1 MFYHR
6 ICWFGFF
13 FCQKS
18 CQLVRISQ
26 IPVRVFLPKCP
37 LRTVRSH
44 FSADQLHIVRGEAE
58 GVSIRNIHQ
67 KLVNTLHG
75 LLNCEIGGLDC
86 RVITTEYRTRHCPLY
101 THVTHILQCVGP
113 YYLFGR
119 VWSMFVYNIYYFLQ
133 NSILSLYFLIT
144 THIAIAI
151 GDSLTTWFYTFIGYG
166 LMEGGVYQNVHVG
179 RCIVWLRLL
188 PRLQR
193 FHLED
198 VACSVF

>member
-1 MFYHR
+1 M
-6 ICWFGFF
+6 
-13 FCQKS
+13 
-18 CQLVRISQ
+18 
-26 IPVRVFLPKCP
+26 
-37 LRTVRSH
+37 
-44 FSADQLHIVRGEAE
+44 
-58 GVSIRNIHQ
+58 NINQ
-67 KLVNTLHG
+67 ELVNSLQR
-75 LLNCEIGGLDC
+75 LLNGEIGGLHC

-119 VWSMFVYNIYYFLQ
+119 VWSMFVYNISYFLQ

-179 RCIVWLRLL
+179 GVYRLAPPLAPPPALSPRGCCLFCVLASNGPSSSLRTTETNHYKLTLQMKDKHWLTSAKYVLT
-188 PRLQR
+188 
-193 FHLED
+193 LENR
-198 VACSVF
+198 